1 MPIADPPRLHPILE
15 AASRGELPDWAE
27 VEPVRREHMARVAG
41 LLGDWAEARR
51 ENPVERDRWVAAGFL
66 HDALRDADP
75 ERLRSRVDPTFRAY
89 PGKVLHGPAAA
100 QRLQE
105 SGVEDE
111 DLLHAIRFHT
121 LGTEDFG
128 TLGLALYAADFLEPG
143 RQLQDEWRADLR
155 LRAPA
160 DLTGVVRE
168 ILEARIQY
176 LVGQGRPL
184 RHETV
189 AFWNRMT
196 EGRAW
201 ARASEL

>member
-1 MPIADPPRLHPILE
+1 MPNADLPPLHPILE
-15 AASRGELPDWAE
+15 AASRGQLPDWAE
-27 VEPVRREHMARVAG
+27 VESVRREHMARVAG
-41 LLGDWAEARR
+41 LLGDWAEERR
-51 ENPVERDRWVAAGFL
+51 ENAVERGRWIAAGYL

-75 ERLRSRVDPTFRAY
+75 ERLRLQVDPAFRAY
-89 PGKVLHGPAAA
+89 PGKVLHGPAVA

-111 DLLHAIRFHT
+111 DLLNAIRFHT
-121 LGTEDFG
+121 LGTAKFG

-143 RQLQDEWRADLR
+143 RLLQDEWRADLR
-155 LRAPA
+155 VRAPA
-160 DLTGVVRE
+160 DLAGVVKE

-189 AFWNRMT
+189 AFWNHMT

-201 ARASEL
+201 ASASEL